1 MSQVPHYVLNDG
13 LKIPQVGLG
22 TYKLL
27 GDDGFSSIVSGIQS
41 GYRLIDSAHRYDN
54 EEEVGRAVRECGVPR
69 EDLLITT
76 KLAGDAHG
84 FDETM
89 MAFDT
94 SARLL
99 GLDVVDLYLIHW
111 PNPSVNR
118 FVDAW
123 QAMIELRDEG
133 RIRSIGVCNFTP
145 EFLYRLRDETSVVPS
160 INQVELH
167 PYFAQAELR
176 AVHAELGIRT
186 QSWSPIGRAGELL
199 SEAPIVAAA
208 EAHGVTS
215 SQVILRWHIQLGSI
229 PLPKSGDV
237 GRQRENFDVF
247 GFELSE
253 SEMTAIGS
261 LERGRLR
268 AEFDPNTHEEY

>member
-1 MSQVPHYVLNDG
+1 MSIPTFTLNDG
-13 LKIPQVGLG
+13 LVIPQIGLG
-22 TYKLL
+22 TYKLT
-27 GDDGFSSIVSGIQS
+27 GDDGEASMVSGIAA
-41 GYRLIDSAHRYDN
+41 GYRLLDSAHRYNN
-54 EEEVGRAVRECGVPR
+54 EEQVGNALRASGVPR
-69 EDLLITT
+69 DELLITT
-76 KLAGDAHG
+76 KLPGDAHG
-84 FDETM
+84 FDEAM

-145 EFLYRLRDETSVVPS
+145 EFLYRLRDETGVLPSV
-160 INQVELH
+160 NQVELH
-167 PYFAQAELR
+167 PYFGQAELR
-176 AVHAELGIRT
+176 TAHEELGIRT

-199 SEAPIVAAA
+199 GEAPIVAAA
-208 EAHGVTS
+208 TAHGVTP
-215 SQVILRWHIQLGSI
+215 SQVVLRWHIQLGSI
-229 PLPKSGDV
+229 PLPKSGDAS
-237 GRQRENFDVF
+237 RQRENVDVF

-253 SEMTAIGS
+253 SEMTAISS

-268 AEFDPNTHEEY
+268 AEADPNTHEEF

>member
-1 MSQVPHYVLNDG
+1 MSIPTFTLNDG
-13 LKIPQVGLG
+13 LVMPQIGLG
-22 TYKLL
+22 TYKLT
-27 GDDGFSSIVSGIQS
+27 GDDGEASMVSGIAA
-41 GYRLIDSAHRYDN
+41 GYRLLDSAHRYNN
-54 EEEVGRAVRECGVPR
+54 EEQVGNALRASGVPR
-69 EDLLITT
+69 DEILITT
-76 KLAGDAHG
+76 KLPGDAHG
-84 FDETM
+84 FDEAM

-99 GLDVVDLYLIHW
+99 GLDVVDLFLIHW

-145 EFLYRLRDETSVVPS
+145 EFLFRLRDETGVLPSV
-160 INQVELH
+160 NQVELH
-167 PYFAQAELR
+167 PYFGQAELR
-176 AVHAELGIRT
+176 AVHEDLGIRT

-199 SEAPIVAAA
+199 GEAPIVAAA
-208 EAHGVTS
+208 ETHGVTP
-215 SQVILRWHIQLGSI
+215 SQVVLRWHIQLGSI
-229 PLPKSGDV
+229 PLPKSGDAS
-237 GRQRENFDVF
+237 RQRENLDVF

-253 SEMTAIGS
+253 SEMTAISS

-268 AEFDPNTHEEY
+268 AEADPNTHEEF

>member
-1 MSQVPHYVLNDG
+1 MNVPTVTLNDG
-13 LKIPQVGLG
+13 LVVPQIGLG
-22 TYKLL
+22 TYKLT
-27 GDDGFSSIVSGIQS
+27 GDEGMASMVSGIDT
-41 GYRLIDSAHRYDN
+41 GYRLLDSAHRYNN
-54 EEEVGRAVRECGVPR
+54 EEQVGRAVRECGVPR
-69 EDLLITT
+69 DELLVTT
-76 KLAGDAHG
+76 KLPGDAHG
-84 FDETM
+84 FDEAM

-99 GLDVVDLYLIHW
+99 GLDVVDLFLIHW

-145 EFLYRLRDETSVVPS
+145 EFLYRLRDETGVVPS
-160 INQVELH
+160 VNQVELH
-167 PYFAQAELR
+167 PYFSQGPLR
-176 AVHAELGIRT
+176 EVHAELGIRT

-208 EAHGVTS
+208 EAHGVTP
-215 SQVILRWHIQLGSI
+215 SQAVLRWHIQVGSI
-229 PLPKSGDV
+229 PLPKSGDAA
-237 GRQRENFDVF
+237 RQRENFDVF
-247 GFELSE
+247 SFTLTDA
-253 SEMTAIGS
+253 EMASINS

-268 AEFDPNTHEEY
+268 AEFDPNTHEEF

>member
-1 MSQVPHYVLNDG
+1 MTVPTFTLNDG
-13 LKIPQVGLG
+13 LVVPQIGLG
-22 TYKLL
+22 TYKLN
-27 GDDGFSSIVSGIQS
+27 GDEGVASLVSGIET
-41 GYRLIDSAHRYDN
+41 GYRLLDSAHRYNN

-69 EDLLITT
+69 DELLITT
-76 KLAGDAHG
+76 KLPGDAHG
-84 FDETM
+84 FDEAM

-99 GLDVVDLYLIHW
+99 GLDVVDLFLIHW

-145 EFLYRLRDETSVVPS
+145 EFLYRLRDETGVVPS

-167 PYFAQAELR
+167 PYFGQAELR
-176 AVHAELGIRT
+176 AVHDELGIRT

-199 SEAPIVAAA
+199 TEAPIVAAA
-208 EAHGVTS
+208 EAHGVTP
-215 SQVILRWHIQLGSI
+215 SQVVLRWHIQLGSI
-229 PLPKSGDV
+229 PLPKSGDAV
-237 GRQRENFDVF
+237 RQRANFDVF
-247 GFELSE
+247 SFELSGV
-253 SEMTAIGS
+253 EMTAISS

-268 AEFDPNTHEEY
+268 AEFDPNTHEEF

>member
-1 MSQVPHYVLNDG
+1 MNVPTVTLNDG
-13 LKIPQVGLG
+13 LVMPHIGLG
-22 TYKLL
+22 TYKLT
-27 GDDGFSSIVSGIQS
+27 GDEGMAALLTGIEA
-41 GYRLIDSAHRYDN
+41 GYRLLDSAHRYKN
-54 EEEVGRAVRECGVPR
+54 EELVGRAVRESGVPR
-69 EDLLITT
+69 DDLVITT
-76 KLAGDAHG
+76 KLPGDAHG
-84 FDETM
+84 FDEAM

-99 GLDVVDLYLIHW
+99 GLDVVDLFLIHW

-145 EFLYRLRDETSVVPS
+145 DFLYRLRDETGVVPS
-160 INQVELH
+160 VNQVELH
-167 PYFAQAELR
+167 PYFGQAELR
-176 AVHAELGIRT
+176 AVHAELGIHT

-208 EAHGVTS
+208 EAHGVTP
-215 SQVILRWHIQLGSI
+215 SQAVLRWHIQLGSI
-229 PLPKSGDV
+229 PLPKSGDAA
-237 GRQRENFDVF
+237 RQIENFNVF
-247 GFELSE
+247 GFELSDE
-253 SEMTAIGS
+253 EMLAISS

-268 AEFDPNTHEEY
+268 AEADPNTHEEF

>member
-1 MSQVPHYVLNDG
+1 MTVPTVTLNDG
-13 LKIPQVGLG
+13 LVVPQIGLG
-22 TYKLL
+22 TYKLT
-27 GDDGFSSIVSGIQS
+27 GDEGMASMVSGIDT
-41 GYRLIDSAHRYDN
+41 GYRLLDSAHRYNN
-54 EEEVGRAVRECGVPR
+54 EEQVGRAVRECGVPR
-69 EDLLITT
+69 DELLVTT
-76 KLAGDAHG
+76 KLPGDAHG
-84 FDETM
+84 FDEAM

-99 GLDVVDLYLIHW
+99 GLDVVDLFLIHW

-145 EFLYRLRDETSVVPS
+145 EFLYRLRDETGVVPS
-160 INQVELH
+160 VNQVELH
-167 PYFAQAELR
+167 PYFSQGPLR
-176 AVHAELGIRT
+176 EVHAELGIRT

-208 EAHGVTS
+208 EAHGVTP
-215 SQVILRWHIQLGSI
+215 SQAVLRWHIQVGSI
-229 PLPKSGDV
+229 PLPKSGDAA
-237 GRQRENFDVF
+237 RQRENFDVF
-247 GFELSE
+247 SFTLTDA
-253 SEMTAIGS
+253 EMASINS

-268 AEFDPNTHEEY
+268 AEFDPNTHEEF

>member
-1 MSQVPHYVLNDG
+1 MDIPTVTLNDG
-13 LKIPQVGLG
+13 LEMPQIGLG
-22 TYKLL
+22 TYKLNGEAAVTSTL
-27 GDDGFSSIVSGIQS
+27 SGMSS
-41 GYRLIDSAHRYDN
+41 GYRLLDSAHRYNN

-69 EDLLITT
+69 DELLVTT
-76 KLAGDAHG
+76 KLPGNAHG
-84 FDETM
+84 FDEAM

-123 QAMIELRDEG
+123 QAMIELRDDG

-145 EFLYRLRDETSVVPS
+145 EFLYRLRDETGVLPSV
-160 INQVELH
+160 NQVELH
-167 PYFAQAELR
+167 PYFGQAELR

-199 SEAPIVAAA
+199 GEAPIVAAA
-208 EAHGVTS
+208 EAHGVTPA
-215 SQVILRWHIQLGSI
+215 QVVLRWHIQLGSI
-229 PLPKSGDV
+229 PLPKSGDAQ
-237 GRQRENFDVF
+237 RQRENIDVF

-253 SEMTAIGS
+253 AEMTAIAS

-268 AEFDPNTHEEY
+268 AEADPNTHEEF

>member
-1 MSQVPHYVLNDG
+1 MTIPTFTLNDG
-13 LKIPQVGLG
+13 LVVPQIGLG
-22 TYKLL
+22 TYKLN
-27 GDDGFSSIVSGIQS
+27 GDEGVASLRSGIEV
-41 GYRLIDSAHRYDN
+41 GYRLLDSAHRYNN
-54 EEEVGRAVRECGVPR
+54 EEEVGRAVRSCGVPR
-69 EDLLITT
+69 DELLITT
-76 KLAGDAHG
+76 KLPGDAHG
-84 FDETM
+84 FDEAM

-99 GLDVVDLYLIHW
+99 GLDVVDLFLIHW

-145 EFLYRLRDETSVVPS
+145 EFLYRLRDETGVVPS
-160 INQVELH
+160 INQVEMH
-167 PYFAQAELR
+167 PYFGQSELR
-176 AVHAELGIRT
+176 AVHDELGIRA

-199 SEAPIVAAA
+199 TEAPIVAAA
-208 EAHGVTS
+208 EAHGVTP
-215 SQVILRWHIQLGSI
+215 SQAVLRWHIQLGSI

-237 GRQRENFDVF
+237 ARQRENFDVF
-247 GFELSE
+247 SFELTE
-253 SEMTAIGS
+253 AEMIAISS

-268 AEFDPNTHEEY
+268 AEFDPNTHEEF

>member
-1 MSQVPHYVLNDG
+1 MSIPTFTLNDG
-13 LKIPQVGLG
+13 LVMPQIGLG
-22 TYKLL
+22 TYKLT
-27 GDDGFSSIVSGIQS
+27 GDDGEASMLSGIAA
-41 GYRLIDSAHRYDN
+41 GYRLLDSAHRYNN
-54 EEEVGRAVRECGVPR
+54 EEQVGNSLRASGVPR
-69 EDLLITT
+69 DELLVTT
-76 KLAGDAHG
+76 KLPGDAHG
-84 FDETM
+84 FDEAM

-99 GLDVVDLYLIHW
+99 GLDVVDLFLIHW

-145 EFLYRLRDETSVVPS
+145 EFLYRLRDETGVLPSV
-160 INQVELH
+160 NQVEMH
-167 PYFAQAELR
+167 PYFGQAELR
-176 AVHAELGIRT
+176 AVHEELGIRT

-199 SEAPIVAAA
+199 GEAPIVAAA
-208 EAHGVTS
+208 ETHGVTP
-215 SQVILRWHIQLGSI
+215 SQVVLRWHIQLGSI
-229 PLPKSGDV
+229 PLPKSGDA

-247 GFELSE
+247 SLALTDA
-253 SEMTAIGS
+253 EMASIDS

-268 AEFDPNTHEEY
+268 AEFDPNTHEEF

>member
-1 MSQVPHYVLNDG
+1 
-13 LKIPQVGLG
+13 LG
-22 TYKLL
+22 TYKLT
-27 GDDGFSSIVSGIQS
+27 GDDGEASMVAGIAA
-41 GYRLIDSAHRYDN
+41 GYRLLDSAHRYNN
-54 EEEVGRAVRECGVPR
+54 EDQVGNALRASGVPR
-69 EDLLITT
+69 DEILITT
-76 KLAGDAHG
+76 KLPGDAHG
-84 FDETM
+84 FDEAM

-145 EFLYRLRDETSVVPS
+145 EFLYRLRDDTGVLPSV
-160 INQVELH
+160 NQVELH
-167 PYFAQAELR
+167 PYFGQAELR
-176 AVHAELGIRT
+176 AVHEELGIRT

-199 SEAPIVAAA
+199 GEAPIVAAA
-208 EAHGVTS
+208 ETHGVTPP
-215 SQVILRWHIQLGSI
+215 QVVLRWHIQLGSI
-229 PLPKSGDV
+229 PLPKSGDAT
-237 GRQRENFDVF
+237 RQRENFDVF
-247 GFELSE
+247 SFELSE
-253 SEMTAIGS
+253 DEMTAISS

-268 AEFDPNTHEEY
+268 AAFDPNTHEEF

>member
-1 MSQVPHYVLNDG
+1 MNIPTFTLNDG
-13 LKIPQVGLG
+13 LEMPQIGLG
-22 TYKLL
+22 TYKLN
-27 GDDGFSSIVSGIQS
+27 GEAAVTSILSGMSS
-41 GYRLIDSAHRYDN
+41 GYRLLDSAHRYNN

-69 EDLLITT
+69 DELLVTT
-76 KLAGDAHG
+76 KLPGNAHG
-84 FDETM
+84 FDEAM

-123 QAMIELRDEG
+123 QAMIELRDDG

-145 EFLYRLRDETSVVPS
+145 EFLYRLRDETGVLPSV
-160 INQVELH
+160 NQVELH
-167 PYFAQAELR
+167 PYFGQAELR

-199 SEAPIVAAA
+199 GEAPIVAAA
-208 EAHGVTS
+208 EAHGVTPA
-215 SQVILRWHIQLGSI
+215 QVVLRWHIQLGSI
-229 PLPKSGDV
+229 PLPKSGDAQ
-237 GRQRENFDVF
+237 RQRENIDVF

-253 SEMTAIGS
+253 AEMTAIAS

-268 AEFDPNTHEEY
+268 AEADPNTHEEF

>member
-1 MSQVPHYVLNDG
+1 MSSPTFTLNDG
-13 LKIPQVGLG
+13 LVMPQIGLG
-22 TYKLL
+22 TYKLT
-27 GDDGFSSIVSGIQS
+27 GDDGEASMVSGIAA
-41 GYRLIDSAHRYDN
+41 GYRLLDSAHRYNN
-54 EEEVGRAVRECGVPR
+54 EEQVGNALRASGVPR
-69 EDLLITT
+69 DEILITT
-76 KLAGDAHG
+76 KLPGDAHG
-84 FDETM
+84 FDEAM

-145 EFLYRLRDETSVVPS
+145 EFLYRLRDETGVVPS
-160 INQVELH
+160 INQVEMH
-167 PYFAQAELR
+167 PYFGQAELR
-176 AVHAELGIRT
+176 AVHEELGIRT

-199 SEAPIVAAA
+199 GEAPIVAAA
-208 EAHGVTS
+208 AAHGVTP
-215 SQVILRWHIQLGSI
+215 SQVVLRWHIQLGSI
-229 PLPKSGDV
+229 PLPKSGDAT
-237 GRQRENFDVF
+237 RQRENFDVF
-247 GFELSE
+247 SFELSE
-253 SEMTAIGS
+253 DEMSAIAS

-268 AEFDPNTHEEY
+268 AEFDPNTHEEF

>member
-1 MSQVPHYVLNDG
+1 MTIPTVTLNDG
-13 LKIPQVGLG
+13 LVMPQIGLG
-22 TYKLL
+22 TYKLT
-27 GDDGFSSIVSGIQS
+27 GDEGEASMVSGIAA
-41 GYRLIDSAHRYDN
+41 GYRLLDSAHRYNN
-54 EEEVGRAVRECGVPR
+54 EEQVGNALRASGVPR
-69 EDLLITT
+69 DELLVTT
-76 KLAGDAHG
+76 KLPGDAHG
-84 FDETM
+84 FDEAM

-99 GLDVVDLYLIHW
+99 GLDVVDLFLIHW

-145 EFLYRLRDETSVVPS
+145 EFLYRLRDETGVVPS
-160 INQVELH
+160 INQVEMH
-167 PYFAQAELR
+167 PYFGQAELR
-176 AVHAELGIRT
+176 AVHEELGIRT

-199 SEAPIVAAA
+199 GEAPIVAAA
-208 EAHGVTS
+208 ETHGVTP
-215 SQVILRWHIQLGSI
+215 SQVVLRWHIQLGSI
-229 PLPKSGDV
+229 PLPKSGDAT
-237 GRQRENFDVF
+237 RQRENLDVF

-253 SEMTAIGS
+253 SEMTAISS

-268 AEFDPNTHEEY
+268 AEFDPNTHEEF

>member
-1 MSQVPHYVLNDG
+1 MDIPTFTLNDG
-13 LKIPQVGLG
+13 LEMPQIGLG
-22 TYKLL
+22 TYKLN
-27 GDDGFSSIVSGIQS
+27 GEAAVTSILSGMSS
-41 GYRLIDSAHRYDN
+41 GYRLLDSAHRYNN

-69 EDLLITT
+69 DELLVTT
-76 KLAGDAHG
+76 KLPGNAHG
-84 FDETM
+84 FDEAM

-123 QAMIELRDEG
+123 QAMIELRDDG

-145 EFLYRLRDETSVVPS
+145 EFLYRLRDETGVLPSV
-160 INQVELH
+160 NQVELH
-167 PYFAQAELR
+167 PYFGQAELR

-199 SEAPIVAAA
+199 GEAPIVAAA
-208 EAHGVTS
+208 EAHGVTPA
-215 SQVILRWHIQLGSI
+215 QVVLRWHIQLGSI
-229 PLPKSGDV
+229 PLPKSGDAQ
-237 GRQRENFDVF
+237 RQRENIDVF

-253 SEMTAIGS
+253 AEMTAIAS

-268 AEFDPNTHEEY
+268 AEADPNTHEEF

>member
-1 MSQVPHYVLNDG
+1 MNIPTFTLNDG
-13 LKIPQVGLG
+13 LVIPQIGLG
-22 TYKLL
+22 TCKLNGEAAVTSL
-27 GDDGFSSIVSGIQS
+27 LSGIS
-41 GYRLIDSAHRYDN
+41 AGYRLLDSAHRYNN
-54 EEEVGRAVRECGVPR
+54 EEEVGQAVRECGVPR
-69 EDLLITT
+69 EELLITT
-76 KLAGDAHG
+76 KLPGDAHG
-84 FDETM
+84 FDEAM

-99 GLDVVDLYLIHW
+99 GLDVVDLFLIHW

-123 QAMIELRDEG
+123 QAMIELRDDG

-145 EFLYRLRDETSVVPS
+145 EFLYRLRDETGVVPS
-160 INQVELH
+160 INQVEMH
-167 PYFAQAELR
+167 PYFGQAELR

-199 SEAPIVAAA
+199 GEAPIVAAA
-208 EAHGVTS
+208 EAHGVTP
-215 SQVILRWHIQLGSI
+215 SQVVLRWHIQLGSI
-229 PLPKSGDV
+229 PLPKSGDA

-247 GFELSE
+247 SFALTDA
-253 SEMTAIGS
+253 EMASIDS

-268 AEFDPNTHEEY
+268 AEFDPNTHEEF

>member
-1 MSQVPHYVLNDG
+1 MTVPTFTLNDG
-13 LKIPQVGLG
+13 LVIPQIGLG
-22 TYKLL
+22 TYKLT
-27 GDDGFSSIVSGIQS
+27 GDDGEASMVSGIAA
-41 GYRLIDSAHRYDN
+41 GYRLLDSAHRYNN
-54 EEEVGRAVRECGVPR
+54 EEQVGNALRASGVPR
-69 EDLLITT
+69 DELLITT
-76 KLAGDAHG
+76 KLPGDAHG
-84 FDETM
+84 FDEAM

-145 EFLYRLRDETSVVPS
+145 EFLYRLRDETGVVPS
-160 INQVELH
+160 INQVEMH
-167 PYFAQAELR
+167 PYFGQAELR
-176 AVHAELGIRT
+176 AVHEELGIRT

-199 SEAPIVAAA
+199 GEAPIVAAA
-208 EAHGVTS
+208 ETHGVTP
-215 SQVILRWHIQLGSI
+215 SQVVLRWHIQLGSI
-229 PLPKSGDV
+229 PLPKSGDAT
-237 GRQRENFDVF
+237 RQRENCDVF
-247 GFELSE
+247 SFELSE
-253 SEMTAIGS
+253 DEMTAISS

-268 AEFDPNTHEEY
+268 AAFDPNTHEEF